1 MFRSYQYEFILN
13 NLNIIGD
20 NNEEIYRRCSPIT
33 YAHLCTTP
41 TLFLQHDEFA
51 ATVHDFYSYVG
62 QVVARHPAFLS
73 TSHPTP
79 GGQESRVL
87 LIAKRFRS

>member
-1 MFRSYQYEFILN
+1 VAEYRSGPSSAEQMMVRDQLSEQV
-13 NLNIIGD
+13 
-20 NNEEIYRRCSPIT
+20 T
-33 YAHLCTTP
+33 

-79 GGQESRVL
+79 CGQESRVL